1 MEEEAADDLV
11 AEKHTDYLLQF
22 FPAVW
27 DELVISLRQCCAV
40 DVGQVEGDGVSV
52 YDCSFFFR

>member
-1 MEEEAADDLV
+1 MEEEAADNPV

-27 DELVISLRQCCAV
+27 DKLLVGLRECCAV
-40 DVGQVEGDGVSV
+40 DVCQVERDGVSV
-52 YDCSFFFR
+52 YDRSGFLD